1 MSNPFDQFDAPSS
14 KGNPFDQFDEGD
26 TPKKKAG
33 FSTAVKKSLASAGNA
48 IESAISLPAG
58 ALATYAGFPE
68 QGDEIFR
75 KMDANRAARDKW
87 ANPDNLETSLGQ
99 DIGATIATLPTQIP
113 AMVGQAAE
121 KGMDLIK
128 RGEPLS
134 RAVPATVADA
144 ALNAVGMGPMAPAK
158 TFARRAAIGAAANVA
173 TGAGSDALTQLLA
186 TQEETKKAYNPY
198 DARRRAL
205 DAAVGGITQGVMG
218 ERPAKKVSKVDSV
231 RAAQK
236 QKAPEAKAPEAPVVP
251 EQMRLFD
258 QFDERS
264 PISPYQT
271 EMAPDMWR
279 VDENGIPI
287 RADLSMEAQNL
298 QQPLQRNLFGDEL
311 DANFPRDPNKPLDMA
326 TGDIPG
332 VERFSDPVQFRND
345 PEGQI
350 PLTEAIDNMPEGIR
364 NRENGKFA
372 SGTTRQSALN
382 LLRGELFPD
391 DAMRTA
397 VQEADM
403 QQWLRENA
411 VDNKKPA
418 PLGSKARK
426 EQVRKMGWA
435 KKQGGGVMMDPFG
448 RVPDSSDKL
457 QDLLKSV
464 PYRFQTLEGL
474 PNKEKV
480 TFEQIKQVVNRE
492 GVSAAEK
499 SLIQEAYAIALF
511 TSDRDFV
518 TARELVD
525 GLQDAIQDL
534 TLKPAKTAEYAD
546 YGLASIGRDAGTKWE
561 PIPRAEWTPYQVL
574 EYQEYNIFP
583 ERKVNT
589 PGGIEP
595 TTNMWES
602 SDALSAGVRNHF
614 DNENYVGHTR
624 SFVENG
630 VRHVVEIQS
639 DLLQNYKEGNPKYRD
654 MSDTEVKALAEK
666 YVDDLEYVKE
676 RLAEID
682 ASGYGPENP
691 QRANWDDRR
700 IDMLK
705 LVDEIQ
711 QEVFNRTKA
720 AQGFSSPAKMMQK
733 NWVVRLIREELGDAA
748 KKGET
753 SVRFASADT
762 MAKVEQWPNLL
773 DEWRNE
779 LKRVV
784 AEKKSLE
791 ELIERRSG
799 LEGGEE
805 ALAELDAEIK
815 RLGEKY
821 LEQQKSGKMF
831 DPRLQGIYDRYQK
844 EVTKYLTSIGG
855 KPMVDDKGH
864 SWIEVPVEKHRQR
877 PIMFGQKGGLLIDW
891 SDQTKMDNATAL
903 GDDTIPKNPD
913 IEEVLAKAKA
923 EGKDGNLQINIPFTK
938 KKIMGTTY
946 VQSGATSA
954 AMKTGSAAIKAASEI
969 VQNAL
974 KRSEWNN
981 RQWVF
986 PAEGA
991 LRKLSRQE
999 MTDVATL
1006 MKDEMFSGQR
1016 YDGDILAENLT
1027 VKQLEAYT
1035 NMRNLFDKT
1044 MDAQNAARVA
1054 KGQKPI
1060 TPQEAY
1066 LSSRWQGDFR
1076 RPVMDS
1082 EGKVV
1087 WYLAAKTKLG
1097 LEAETKSLLKMF
1109 PDLVIDKAKDHVVKS
1124 GQSTTDL
1131 QSMYS
1136 TMLDLLGR
1144 DDPAITKIKEAI
1156 EAQTIAEGGR
1166 TLAQEKHFQKKG
1178 NVRGFIGDRPWKN
1191 PGKEAVEMFQQQI
1204 QYAKNAFRWSEMQ
1217 KAADDIKAIVSDKDL
1232 QQQQPNNV
1240 KYIREYFKNAI
1251 GMGEANVTR
1260 ALNDS
1265 LRQGLGVSPQVI
1277 DSAVGGVK
1285 SFFITQKLIASAG
1298 YTAANL
1304 IQTSNVLPYLMNL
1317 RGQGYKGN
1325 PATAVLVG
1333 VPAGIMMTASH
1344 YMKSIGG
1351 EYLNKLPD
1359 QFLKDAILYA
1369 EQNGVTARSVYD
1381 ESPLES
1387 SLSRVKTA
1395 VGMVGKATMSAP
1407 ETLVRSVAF
1416 MTYAQMLKDSGKFS
1430 DKIALFQ
1437 KAEELVN
1444 ASMVDYRETERPLM
1458 FSKMGSAGNFLNTLQ
1473 TYPMSFYNQYSY
1485 MLGEFVKGRP
1495 TGLMAMMAL
1504 QYALAGAMGLPGFD
1518 DTDKLYK
1525 WIRDNVLPTDTWA
1538 KAMKS
1543 KFWSDPKLWL
1553 METAGDSA
1561 VYGALS
1567 DTSGIGMTSRV
1578 SAPGAGAMLQ
1588 SPAGPVLD
1596 IAKQIG
1602 SVGSAVA
1609 SVDDGTKWAQAAM
1622 NVSPVGLQGLL
1633 ETAPFMKGYTHE
1645 VDPET
1650 GRTVFFKTSD
1660 LADRK
1665 GAYERSPEEIAVR
1678 QWGVRSQKEVKTRD
1692 VAYATS
1698 SANLALEKRSGE
1710 LIDRIYSA
1718 ARTGNTKRVQ
1728 ELSALYTEL
1737 TGKAITETQ
1746 IANQIKEEMYTDVQR
1761 NQMNANTPQQL
1772 LNVGRMNKLLES
1784 K

>member
-33 FSTAVKKSLASAGNA
+33 FGTAVKKSLASAGNA

-99 DIGATIATLPTQIP
+99 DIGATIATLPAQIP

-134 RAVPATVADA
+134 RAIPATVADA

-332 VERFSDPVQFRND
+332 VERFSNPVQFRND

-372 SGTTRQSALN
+372 PGTTRQSALD
-382 LLRGELFPD
+382 LLRGELPAD
-391 DAMRTA
+391 PALEVGKM
-397 VQEADM
+397 EADGP
-403 QQWLRENA
+403 
-411 VDNKKPA
+411 KI
-418 PLGSKARK
+418 PLGSKSRK
-426 EQVRKMGWA
+426 EAFIASQKSQRGVVAPDVFLKDFPEFVSSKIKDASGQLKALFRGVRGDYDGPERPMLGTLGEGIYLTESKTLANNYATGPESGRHVKQAYVDIKNPFEIEMGSPEHRGLLLGD
-435 KKQGGGVMMDPFG
+435 KLSRKQF
-448 RVPDSSDKL
+448 SDKL
-457 QDLLKSV
+457 K
-464 PYRFQTLEGL
+464 
-474 PNKEKV
+474 
-480 TFEQIKQVVNRE
+480 
-492 GVSAAEK
+492 
-499 SLIQEAYAIALF
+499 
-511 TSDRDFV
+511 
-518 TARELVD
+518 
-525 GLQDAIQDL
+525 
-534 TLKPAKTAEYAD
+534 
-546 YGLASIGRDAGTKWE
+546 
-561 PIPRAEWTPYQVL
+561 
-574 EYQEYNIFP
+574 
-583 ERKVNT
+583 
-589 PGGIEP
+589 
-595 TTNMWES
+595 
-602 SDALSAGVRNHF
+602 
-614 DNENYVGHTR
+614 
-624 SFVENG
+624 
-630 VRHVVEIQS
+630 
-639 DLLQNYKEGNPKYRD
+639 
-654 MSDTEVKALAEK
+654 
-666 YVDDLEYVKE
+666 
-676 RLAEID
+676 
-682 ASGYGPENP
+682 ASGFDGVIVKNG
-691 QRANWDDRR
+691 
-700 IDMLK
+700 
-705 LVDEIQ
+705 DE
-711 QEVFNRTKA
+711 
-720 AQGFSSPAKMMQK
+720 M
-733 NWVVRLIREELGDAA
+733 
-748 KKGET
+748 
-753 SVRFASADT
+753 
-762 MAKVEQWPNLL
+762 
-773 DEWRNE
+773 
-779 LKRVV
+779 
-784 AEKKSLE
+784 
-791 ELIERRSG
+791 
-799 LEGGEE
+799 
-805 ALAELDAEIK
+805 
-815 RLGEKY
+815 
-821 LEQQKSGKMF
+821 
-831 DPRLQGIYDRYQK
+831 K
-844 EVTKYLTSIGG
+844 EVMAFAPEQVKNAFSTPSSRIPKS
-855 KPMVDDKGH
+855 
-864 SWIEVPVEKHRQR
+864 QR
-877 PIMFGQKGGLLIDW
+877 GGLLIDW
-891 SDQTKMDNATAL
+891 SDQTKVDNSMAL
-903 GDDTIPKNPD
+903 GDDTIPKSPD

-923 EGKDGNLQINIPFTK
+923 EGKDGRLW
-938 KKIMGTTY
+938 TY

-1016 YDGDILAENLT
+1016 YDGDILTENLT

-1144 DDPAITKIKEAI
+1144 DDPAINKIKEAI
-1156 EAQTIAEGGR
+1156 EAQTIAEGSR

-1178 NVRGFIGDRPWKN
+1178 NVHGFIGDRPWKN

-1217 KAADDIKAIVSDKDL
+1217 KAADDIKALVSDKEL

-1277 DSAVGGVK
+1277 DNAVGGVK

-1304 IQTSNVLPYLMNL
+1304 IQTSNVLPYLINL

-1351 EYLNKLPD
+1351 EYLSKLPD

-1430 DKIALFQ
+1430 DKTALFQ

-1485 MLGEFVKGRP
+1485 MLGEASKGRP

-1518 DTDKLYK
+1518 DMDKLYK

-1543 KFWSDPKLWL
+1543 TFWSDPKLWL

-1602 SVGSAVA
+1602 SVGKAVA

-1622 NVSPVGLQGLL
+1622 NVTPVGLQGLL

-1698 SANLALEKRSGE
+1698 SANLTLEKRSGE

-1746 IANQIKEEMYTDVQR
+1746 IVNQIKEEMYTDVQR